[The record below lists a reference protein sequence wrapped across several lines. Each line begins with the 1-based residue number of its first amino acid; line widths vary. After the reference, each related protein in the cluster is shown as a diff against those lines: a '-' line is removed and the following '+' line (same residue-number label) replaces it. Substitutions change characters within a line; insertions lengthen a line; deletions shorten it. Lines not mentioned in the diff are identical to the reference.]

1 MQEYGFSLTR
11 ILPYKDR
18 ILDSDLKWE
27 NTGQWKPEFSHV
39 ICSDTPGI

>member
-18 ILDSDLKWE
+18 IYARVIAYFMQFWRKMGWLDAKDD
-27 NTGQWKPEFSHV
+27 H
-39 ICSDTPGI
+39 